1 MLAASRF
8 AERLSRFRAAVGS
21 SQRVLFAHSRKAKV
35 HFLLVMSRAAAAIV
49 VLSILLTGICSPAA
63 CCGVL
68 CSSGHR
74 TEAEHAPN
82 KVSQPMVKMAHH
94 HSGPEKHSIT
104 AATEL
109 LLAES
114 CRSNCS
120 VAETASSS
128 SKFLLQETS
137 SQNRSA
143 GPQPATKLLAD
154 NCGTMPAPGPTPPEP
169 PGTYGLSFSV
179 LRI

>member
-1 MLAASRF
+1 
-8 AERLSRFRAAVGS
+8 
-21 SQRVLFAHSRKAKV
+21 
-35 HFLLVMSRAAAAIV
+35 MSRAAAAIV
-49 VLSILLTGICSPAA
+49 VLSVLLTSIFSPAA

-82 KVSQPMVKMAHH
+82 SQPMVKMVHH
-94 HSGPEKHSIT
+94 HSGPERHSIT

-120 VAETASSS
+120 VAETSSS
-128 SKFLLQETS
+128 SPKSLMQETS
-137 SQNRSA
+137 SQNCSA
-143 GPQPATKLLAD
+143 GPQPATKLLVD
-154 NCGTMPAPGPTPPEP
+154 NCGTMPTPRPTPPEP

>member
-1 MLAASRF
+1 MVP
-8 AERLSRFRAAVGS
+8 RAVVRP
-21 SQRVLFAHSRKAKV
+21 QRVLFAHSRKAKV

-49 VLSILLTGICSPAA
+49 VLSILLTSIFSPAA

-68 CSSGHR
+68 CSGGHR
-74 TEAEHAPN
+74 TEAEHAHN
-82 KVSQPMVKMAHH
+82 KVSQPMGKMVHH
-94 HSGPEKHSIT
+94 HSPERHSVT
-104 AATEL
+104 AAAEL
-109 LLAES
+109 LLAKS

-120 VAETASSS
+120 VAETSSS
-128 SKFLLQETS
+128 SPKSLLQETS

-154 NCGTMPAPGPTPPEP
+154 NCGTMPTPRPTPPEP
-169 PGTYGLSFSV
+169 PGTYGLSFNV

>member
-1 MLAASRF
+1 
-8 AERLSRFRAAVGS
+8 
-21 SQRVLFAHSRKAKV
+21 
-35 HFLLVMSRAAAAIV
+35 MSRAAAAIV
-49 VLSILLTGICSPAA
+49 VLSVLLTSIFSPAA

-82 KVSQPMVKMAHH
+82 SQPMGKMVHH
-94 HSGPEKHSIT
+94 HSGPERHSIT
-104 AATEL
+104 AATKL

-120 VAETASSS
+120 VAETAGSSPKS
-128 SKFLLQETS
+128 LLQETS

-154 NCGTMPAPGPTPPEP
+154 NCGTMPTPGPTPPEP
-169 PGTYGLSFSV
+169 PGTCGLSFSV

>member
-1 MLAASRF
+1 MVARPCRGPSPTCP
-8 AERLSRFRAAVGS
+8 VCT
-21 SQRVLFAHSRKAKV
+21 SRKAKV

-49 VLSILLTGICSPAA
+49 VLSILLTSILSPAA

-68 CSSGHR
+68 CSSGYR

-82 KVSQPMVKMAHH
+82 KVSQPMGKMVHH
-94 HSGPEKHSIT
+94 HSGPERHRIT
-104 AATEL
+104 AATKL

-128 SKFLLQETS
+128 PKSLLQETS
-137 SQNRSA
+137 SQN
-143 GPQPATKLLAD
+143 
-154 NCGTMPAPGPTPPEP
+154 
-169 PGTYGLSFSV
+169 
-179 LRI
+179 

>member
-1 MLAASRF
+1 
-8 AERLSRFRAAVGS
+8 
-21 SQRVLFAHSRKAKV
+21 
-35 HFLLVMSRAAAAIV
+35 MSRAAAAIV
-49 VLSILLTGICSPAA
+49 VLSILLTSIFSPAA

-74 TEAEHAPN
+74 TEAEPAPN
-82 KVSQPMVKMAHH
+82 KVSQPMGKMVHH
-94 HSGPEKHSIT
+94 HSGAERHSIT

-114 CRSNCS
+114 CRSKCS
-120 VAETASSS
+120 VAEKSSS
-128 SKFLLQETS
+128 SPKSLLQETS

-143 GPQPATKLLAD
+143 GLQPATKLLAD
-154 NCGTMPAPGPTPPEP
+154 NCGTMPTPGPTPPDP
-169 PGTYGLSFSV
+169 PGTYGPSFNV